1 MISNAIDDAKRS
13 HRLKNVTLSYPHDK
27 DNTVFVQADKGR
39 LNQVL
44 FNLINNAIKFTKE
57 GFIIIASKKQ
67 EKENKVMV
75 SVKDS
80 GIGIHPEVMPRLF
93 QKFATKS
100 YQGTGLGLYIS
111 KSIVESHGGEMWAE
125 NNSDEK
131 GSTFYFTLPF
141 IKEKKMG

>member
-1 MISNAIDDAKRS
+1 MLSLLKIEQLNLDEMISNAIDDAKRS

-75 SVKDS
+75 RVFYYIMKFRFE
-80 GIGIHPEVMPRLF
+80 GIDTPGV
-93 QKFATKS
+93 
-100 YQGTGLGLYIS
+100 
-111 KSIVESHGGEMWAE
+111 
-125 NNSDEK
+125 
-131 GSTFYFTLPF
+131 
-141 IKEKKMG
+141 